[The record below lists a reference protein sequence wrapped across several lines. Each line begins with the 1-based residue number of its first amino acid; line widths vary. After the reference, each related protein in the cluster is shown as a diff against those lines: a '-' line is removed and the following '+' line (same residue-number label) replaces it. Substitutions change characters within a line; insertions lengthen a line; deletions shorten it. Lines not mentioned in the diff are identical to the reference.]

1 MQINSTGF
9 INNTHIQR
17 SFNRS
22 TVLLLLTAAVSE
34 AAEQNRTISHMPTLD
49 PTVIPTLDGD
59 TEIDR
64 RDVVLIIGLTCF
76 AGLVVCLIYG
86 TICKVGCK
94 VRQNARINSE
104 LSSHDIN
111 NIQEPTSEQNV
122 GDVENGRLPV
132 IAVRMTGIE
141 GHLPRAIICDGI
153 SHDPNLPQAVCLD

>member
-1 MQINSTGF
+1 MRINLSPITS
-9 INNTHIQR
+9 NTDTQR
-17 SFNRS
+17 NFNRS
-22 TVLLLLTAAVSE
+22 AVWLLLIATVSE
-34 AAEQNRTISHMPTLD
+34 AVEQNRTISHMPTSE
-49 PTVIPTLDGD
+49 PTVSPTLDGD

-64 RDVVLIIGLTCF
+64 RDVKLIIGLTCF

-94 VRQNARINSE
+94 VRQNARINSD

-122 GDVENGRLPV
+122 GDVENGCLPV

-153 SHDPNLPQAVCLD
+153 SHDPNLPQAVRLD